1 MDYKQKARDFVENDK
16 PFHLGFLPTEQANPL
31 TAGMD
36 EVFARSAADGVR
48 MLQRVDRNVL
58 EMARRVFASQAFGTL
73 VECGL
78 QTIRNGGRLRRDR
91 AALDPAGGDVAA
103 ICRGNLGGP
112 GGKHYDRRRFCSDQI
127 GGIV

>member
-1 MDYKQKARDFVENDK
+1 MDYKQKARAFVENDK

-58 EMARRVFASQAFGTL
+58 EMIDYEAAEEPFVIPWNRAVGGTEL
-73 VECGL
+73 
-78 QTIRNGGRLRRDR
+78 LR
-91 AALDPAGGDVAA
+91 
-103 ICRGNLGGP
+103 
-112 GGKHYDRRRFCSDQI
+112 
-127 GGIV
+127 